1 MNMVAEKRDYR
12 KINKFRKR
20 MGLQP
25 IELTLIPC
33 LGVDCKKLLKSEG
46 AHHRMCLTCKVK
58 TNAVDEHEN
67 IYFHEVG

>member
-1 MNMVAEKRDYR
+1 
-12 KINKFRKR
+12 